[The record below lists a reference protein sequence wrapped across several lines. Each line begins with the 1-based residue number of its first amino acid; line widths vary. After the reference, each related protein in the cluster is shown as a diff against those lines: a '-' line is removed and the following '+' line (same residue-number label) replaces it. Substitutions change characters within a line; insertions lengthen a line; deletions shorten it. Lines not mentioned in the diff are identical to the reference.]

1 MMATPVKMP
10 QLGVTMTEAKLL
22 RWLKAVGE
30 PVEPGEPL
38 AEIETDKLSTEVA
51 ATAGGVL
58 RKIIAAEGAVVPVT
72 GLLAVIGRADE
83 PASDIDALVAGRGAA
98 ATAAPPTSSS
108 VRATPLAKRLA
119 AERGLDLEVIGGS
132 GPGGRI
138 TEADVRA
145 SAAATAPGSI
155 QTGGEGA
162 DERTSWEHGH
172 PRPPRTLGADT
183 MSAFPAQGPGVIAI
197 NNVASA
203 DGGFVR
209 ASPLARRLAREHG
222 LNLQA
227 ITGSGPEGRVLE
239 RDVLTASTA
248 KEAAAEPRRVETI
261 KVDGM
266 RRLIGERLLRSVQ
279 TSAQLTLTTE
289 ADATSLVELR
299 GHLLPAARVYGHRPP
314 TYTDLLVHLVARLL
328 PAHPL
333 LNSSLLGQ
341 GASQEIAC
349 WADVNIGVAVALE
362 RGLVVPVVR
371 NADQKAL
378 DAVSADLGALVDRAR
393 AGTLAMDDLQGGT
406 FTITNLGAQEVDAF
420 TPIINPPQCAILGV
434 GRIVKKPAVVEDQIV
449 VRQLLTLSLTF
460 DHRIVDGAP
469 AAKFLR
475 DVKRAIE
482 RVLDETGGQ
491 DRRG

>member
-1 MMATPVKMP
+1 MATAVKMP

-22 RWLKAVGE
+22 RWLKAAGE

-51 ATAGGVL
+51 ATTGGVL
-58 RKIIAAEGAVVPVT
+58 RTIVAAEGTVVPVT
-72 GLLAVIGRADE
+72 GLLAVIGSADE
-83 PASDIDALVAGRGAA
+83 PASAIDALVAGTGAGEMRSVGDRGMGGPDDSRPIPASPHPRI
-98 ATAAPPTSSS
+98 PPPL
-108 VRATPLAKRLA
+108 RATPLAKRLA
-119 AERGLDLEVIGGS
+119 AERGLDLAAIGGS

-145 SAAATAPGSI
+145 GAAAAAPDA
-155 QTGGEGA
+155 GGFA
-162 DERTSWEHGH
+162 NTD
-172 PRPPRTLGADT
+172 
-183 MSAFPAQGPGVIAI
+183 
-197 NNVASA
+197 VATA

-209 ASPLARRLAREHG
+209 ASPLARRLARERG
-222 LNLQA
+222 INLRA
-227 ITGSGPEGRVLE
+227 IAGSGPEGRVLE
-239 RDVLTASTA
+239 RDVLSATTA
-248 KEAAAEPRRVETI
+248 KATAEPRRAETI

-266 RRLIGERLLRSVQ
+266 RRLIGERLLRSLQ

-289 ADATSLVELR
+289 ADATGLVELR

-314 TYTDLLVHLVARLL
+314 TYTDLLVQLVARVL

-333 LNSSLLGQ
+333 LNSSLLGE
-341 GASQEIAC
+341 GESQEIAC
-349 WADVNIGVAVALE
+349 WADVNVGVAVALE

-371 NADQKAL
+371 NADRKAL
-378 DAVSADLGALVDRAR
+378 DAISAELGALVDRAR

-406 FTITNLGAQEVDAF
+406 FTITNLGAQEVDSF

-434 GRIVKKPAVVEDQIV
+434 GRIVKKPAVVEDRIV

-460 DHRIVDGAP
+460 DHRIIDGAP

>member
-1 MMATPVKMP
+1 
-10 QLGVTMTEAKLL
+10 
-22 RWLKAVGE
+22 
-30 PVEPGEPL
+30 
-38 AEIETDKLSTEVA
+38 
-51 ATAGGVL
+51 
-58 RKIIAAEGAVVPVT
+58 
-72 GLLAVIGRADE
+72 
-83 PASDIDALVAGRGAA
+83 
-98 ATAAPPTSSS
+98 
-108 VRATPLAKRLA
+108 
-119 AERGLDLEVIGGS
+119 
-132 GPGGRI
+132 
-138 TEADVRA
+138 
-145 SAAATAPGSI
+145 
-155 QTGGEGA
+155 
-162 DERTSWEHGH
+162 
-172 PRPPRTLGADT
+172 

-266 RRLIGERLLRSVQ
+266 RRLIGERMLQSVQ
-279 TSAQLTLTTE
+279 SSAQITLTTE
-289 ADATSLVELR
+289 ADATGLVELR
-299 GHLLPAARVYGHRPP
+299 SHLLPAARVYGHRPP
-314 TYTDLLVHLVARLL
+314 TYTDVLVHLVARVL

-333 LNSSLLGQ
+333 LNSSLLGA
-341 GASQEIAC
+341 GDVQEIAC

-371 NADQKAL
+371 NADQKSL
-378 DAVSADLGALVDRAR
+378 DVISADLATMVERAR
-393 AGTLAMDDLQGGT
+393 AKSLTTDDVLAGT
-406 FTITNLGAQEVDAF
+406 FTVTNLGALEVDGF

-434 GRIVKKPAVVEDQIV
+434 GRIHRKPAVFQDQIAI
-449 VRQLLTLSLTF
+449 RQLLTLSLTV

-469 AAKFLR
+469 AAAFLL

-482 RVLDETGGQ
+482 ALQTEATTPAATYK
-491 DRRG
+491 

>member
-1 MMATPVKMP
+1 MMATAVKMP

-30 PVEPGEPL
+30 PVQPGESV
-38 AEIETDKLSTEVA
+38 AEIETDKLNTEVA
-51 ATAGGVL
+51 ATTGGVL
-58 RKIIAAEGAVVPVT
+58 RKIVASEGTVVPVT
-72 GLLAVIGRADE
+72 GLLAVIGAADE
-83 PASDIDALVAGRGAA
+83 PASAIDELMRGVGDEGMRSTEDAERSVPSSPHRLIA
-98 ATAAPPTSSS
+98 SSPHPTASPS

-119 AERGLDLEVIGGS
+119 AERGLDLGTVGGS

-145 SAAATAPGSI
+145 SAVAT
-155 QTGGEGA
+155 
-162 DERTSWEHGH
+162 
-172 PRPPRTLGADT
+172 
-183 MSAFPAQGPGVIAI
+183 
-197 NNVASA
+197 A

-209 ASPLARRLAREHG
+209 ASPLARRLAREQG
-222 LNLQA
+222 LDLRA
-227 ITGSGPEGRVLE
+227 VTGSGPEGRVLE
-239 RDVLTASTA
+239 RDVLTATTATAAVSTP
-248 KEAAAEPRRVETI
+248 AEPRRTETI

-266 RRLIGERLLRSVQ
+266 RRLIGERMLRSLQ
-279 TSAQLTLTTE
+279 SSAQLTLTTE
-289 ADATSLVELR
+289 ANAAGLVELR
-299 GHLLPAARVYGHRPP
+299 SHLLPAARVYGHRPP
-314 TYTDLLVHLVARLL
+314 TYTDLLVHLVARVL

-333 LNSSLLGQ
+333 LNSSLLVEGDN
-341 GASQEIAC
+341 QEIAC
-349 WADVNIGVAVALE
+349 WADINIGVAVALE

-378 DAVSADLGALVDRAR
+378 DAISAELGTLVERAR

-420 TPIINPPQCAILGV
+420 TPIINPPQCAILGI
-434 GRIVKKPAVVEDQIV
+434 GRIVKKPAVVQDQIV

-469 AAKFLR
+469 AAAFLR

-482 RVLDETGGQ
+482 RVLDESGGQ

>member
-1 MMATPVKMP
+1 MATAVRMP

-30 PVEPGEPL
+30 PVEAGEPL

-51 ATAGGVL
+51 ATTGGVL
-58 RKIIAAEGAVVPVT
+58 RTIVAAEGTVVPVT

-83 PASDIDALVAGRGAA
+83 PASAIDALVAGRGDGEMRGDGDEEMRRAVA
-98 ATAAPPTSSS
+98 GPLISSSTVSLRSPAPPTSPS

-119 AERGLDLEVIGGS
+119 AEHGLDLAAIGGS

-145 SAAATAPGSI
+145 STAATAPDA
-155 QTGGEGA
+155 GGFA
-162 DERTSWEHGH
+162 HT
-172 PRPPRTLGADT
+172 
-183 MSAFPAQGPGVIAI
+183 
-197 NNVASA
+197 NVATA

-209 ASPLARRLAREHG
+209 ASPLARRLARERG
-222 LNLQA
+222 LDLQA
-227 ITGSGPEGRVLE
+227 IAGSGPEGRVLE
-239 RDVLTASTA
+239 RDVLTATTA
-248 KEAAAEPRRVETI
+248 KATVTEPRRVETI

-289 ADATSLVELR
+289 ADATGLVELR

-314 TYTDLLVHLVARLL
+314 TYTDLLVHLVSRVL

-333 LNSSLLGQ
+333 LNSSLLEEGE
-341 GASQEIAC
+341 SQEIAC

-371 NADQKAL
+371 HADQKAL
-378 DAVSADLGALVDRAR
+378 DAISAELGHLVECAR
-393 AGTLAMDDLQGGT
+393 AGRLSMDDLQGGT

-469 AAKFLR
+469 AAIFLR

>member
-1 MMATPVKMP
+1 MATAVNMP
-10 QLGVTMTEAKLL
+10 QLGVTMTEARLL

-30 PVEPGEPL
+30 PVQPGESV
-38 AEIETDKLSTEVA
+38 AEIETDKLNTEVA
-51 ATAGGVL
+51 APTGGVL
-58 RKIIAAEGAVVPVT
+58 RTIVASEGTVVPVT

-83 PASDIDALVAGRGAA
+83 PESAIAALVAGRRNEGMRGIGGEETGGEAA
-98 ATAAPPTSSS
+98 PRPVTPHLLISSSTVSQRSPAPPTSPS

-119 AERGLDLEVIGGS
+119 AERGLDLTAIDGS

-145 SAAATAPGSI
+145 SAVAA
-155 QTGGEGA
+155 
-162 DERTSWEHGH
+162 
-172 PRPPRTLGADT
+172 
-183 MSAFPAQGPGVIAI
+183 
-197 NNVASA
+197 A

-209 ASPLARRLAREHG
+209 ASPLARRLAREQG
-222 LNLQA
+222 LDLRA
-227 ITGSGPEGRVLE
+227 IAGSGPEGRVLE
-239 RDVLTASTA
+239 RDVLAATTA
-248 KEAAAEPRRVETI
+248 KATVTGPRRTETI
-261 KVDGM
+261 RVDGM
-266 RRLIGERLLRSVQ
+266 RRLIGDRMLRSLLS
-279 TSAQLTLTTE
+279 SAQLTLTTE
-289 ADATSLVELR
+289 ADATGLVELR
-299 GHLLPAARVYGHRPP
+299 SHLLPAARVYGHRPP
-314 TYTDLLVHLVARLL
+314 TYTDLLVHLVSRVL

-333 LNSSLLGQ
+333 LNSSLLEEGE
-341 GASQEIAC
+341 SQEIAC

-371 NADQKAL
+371 HADQKAL
-378 DAVSADLGALVDRAR
+378 DAISAELGHLVECAR
-393 AGTLAMDDLQGGT
+393 AGRLSMDDLQGGT

-469 AAKFLR
+469 AAIFLR

-491 DRRG
+491 DRHG